1 MAKLTL
7 DRTYIFWGKFYGP
20 GDAEVPDDLAQSLG
34 AGDAPA
40 PLAVPSAT
48 PPARTPR
55 GKKKAAPDAD
65 PE

>member
-20 GDAEVPDDLAQSLG
+20 GDAEVPDELAQRFGL
-34 AGDAPA
+34 AANDAP
-40 PLAVPSAT
+40 PQLAT

>member
-1 MAKLTL
+1 MAKLML

-20 GDAEVPDDLAQSLG
+20 GEAEVPDELARWLG
-34 AGDAPA
+34 ASDVPP
-40 PLAVPSAT
+40 PLDVPPTA

-55 GKKKAAPDAD
+55 GKKKASDAD

>member
-1 MAKLTL
+1 MVKLTL

-20 GDAEVPDDLAQSLG
+20 GDAEVPDELAQQLG
-34 AGDAPA
+34 AGDAP
-40 PLAVPSAT
+40 PLVDVPITT